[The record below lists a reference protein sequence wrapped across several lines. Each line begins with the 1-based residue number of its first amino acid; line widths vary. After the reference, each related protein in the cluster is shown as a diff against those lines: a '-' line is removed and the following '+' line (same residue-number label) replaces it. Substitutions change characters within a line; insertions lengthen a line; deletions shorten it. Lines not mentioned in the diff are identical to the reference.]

1 MDAGIVIWPVVILPE
16 CSAEQWKA
24 ICYSCCKNP
33 LVPLAKSADVIIGC
47 SIG

>member
-1 MDAGIVIWPVVILPE
+1 MQWMQVLYWQNTLQSNGKQYVTHVV
-16 CSAEQWKA
+16 SH
-24 ICYSCCKNP
+24 P